1 MISEMFW
8 NRLFKP
14 FDYTLHAALIS
25 DVGKKR
31 VENQDN
37 FCFDKFINV
46 NKAKSVRLKSQN
58 FALPGAY
65 AIMDG
70 MGGEKLGA
78 QASLEAAGFFSNIKK
93 NILELLQ
100 RLNSDERERVF
111 YSLIHSMN
119 EKVCQMAIKNHV
131 KQSGT
136 TFCAV
141 FLIENRAYI
150 VSVGDS
156 KIFLIRK
163 GKAVWQNES
172 DAINTAIVENG
183 RKRWIKGGLSQF
195 LGMDTKEYE
204 LIPHIKE
211 LYIKPEDKFLLC
223 TDGLTD
229 YVSPDEIGLTVKE
242 NSMESSMDI
251 LLNLALKRG
260 GRDNITILRLD
271 IRRKE

>member
-14 FDYTLHAALIS
+14 VEYTLNAALIS
-25 DVGKKR
+25 DIGKKR

-37 FCFDKFINV
+37 FCFDEFINV

-93 NILELLQ
+93 NISELLQ
-100 RLNSDERERVF
+100 RLNADERERVF

-131 KQSGT
+131 KHSGT
-136 TFCAV
+136 TFCAI

-156 KIFLIRK
+156 KIFLIRN

-183 RKRWIKGGLSQF
+183 RKKWIKGGLSQF

-211 LYIKPEDKFLLC
+211 LNLKPDDKFLLC
-223 TDGLTD
+223 SDGLTD
-229 YVSPDEIGLTVKE
+229 YVSPDEMGRTVKE
-242 NSMESSMDI
+242 NLMENSMDI
-251 LLNLALKRG
+251 LLKLALKRG

-271 IRRKE
+271 IKRKE

>member
-25 DVGKKR
+25 DIGKKR

-37 FCFDKFINV
+37 FCFDEFINV

-93 NILELLQ
+93 NISELLQ
-100 RLNSDERERVF
+100 RLNADERERVF
-111 YSLIHSMN
+111 YSLIHSLN
-119 EKVCQMAIKNHV
+119 EKVCQMAIKNNV

-136 TFCAV
+136 TFCAIFFV
-141 FLIENRAYI
+141 DNKAYI

-156 KIFLIRK
+156 KIFLIRN
-163 GKAVWQNES
+163 GKTVWQNES

-183 RKRWIKGGLSQF
+183 RKKWIKGGLSQF

-211 LYIKPEDKFLLC
+211 LNLKPDDKFLLC
-223 TDGLTD
+223 SDGLTD
-229 YVSPDEIGLTVKE
+229 YVNPDEIGRTVKE
-242 NSMESSMDI
+242 NLMENSMDI

-271 IRRKE
+271 IKRKE

>member
-1 MISEMFW
+1 MFW

-25 DVGKKR
+25 DIGKKR

-37 FCFDKFINV
+37 FCFDEFINV

-100 RLNSDERERVF
+100 RLNADERERVF
-111 YSLIHSMN
+111 FSLIHSMN
-119 EKVCQMAIKNHV
+119 EKVCQMAIKNLV
-131 KQSGT
+131 QQSGT

-156 KIFLIRK
+156 KIFLIRN

-183 RKRWIKGGLSQF
+183 RKKWIKGGLSQF

-204 LIPHIKE
+204 LIPHINE
-211 LYIKPEDKFLLC
+211 LNLKTEDKFLLC
-223 TDGLTD
+223 SDGLTD
-229 YVSPDEIGLTVKE
+229 YVSPDEIGMTVKE
-242 NSMESSMDI
+242 NTIENSMDI
-251 LLNLALKRG
+251 LLKLALKRG

-271 IRRKE
+271 IKRKE

>member
-14 FDYTLHAALIS
+14 FDYTLNAALIS
-25 DVGKKR
+25 DIGKKR

-37 FCFDKFINV
+37 FCFDTFINM

-58 FALPGAY
+58 FALPEAY

-93 NILELLQ
+93 NISELLQ
-100 RLNSDERERVF
+100 RLNADERERVF

-136 TFCAV
+136 TFCAI

-156 KIFLIRK
+156 KIFLIRN

-183 RKRWIKGGLSQF
+183 RKKWIKGGLSQF

-211 LYIKPEDKFLLC
+211 LNLKPDDKFLLC
-223 TDGLTD
+223 SDGLTD
-229 YVSPDEIGLTVKE
+229 YVSPDEIGRTVKE
-242 NSMESSMDI
+242 NLMENSMDI

-271 IRRKE
+271 IKRKE

>member
-1 MISEMFW
+1 MFW

-14 FDYTLHAALIS
+14 FDYTLNAALIS
-25 DVGKKR
+25 DIGKKR

-37 FCFDKFINV
+37 FCFDTFINM

-58 FALPGAY
+58 FALPEAY

-93 NILELLQ
+93 NISELLQ
-100 RLNSDERERVF
+100 RLNADERERVF

-136 TFCAV
+136 TFCSIFFV
-141 FLIENRAYI
+141 DNKAYI

-156 KIFLIRK
+156 KIFLIRN

-183 RKRWIKGGLSQF
+183 RKKCIKGGLSQF

-211 LYIKPEDKFLLC
+211 LNLKPDDKFLLC
-223 TDGLTD
+223 SDGLTD
-229 YVSPDEIGLTVKE
+229 YVSPDEIGMTVKE
-242 NSMESSMDI
+242 NLMENSMDI
-251 LLNLALKRG
+251 LLNMALKRG

-271 IRRKE
+271 IKRKE

>member
-25 DVGKKR
+25 DIGKKR

-37 FCFDKFINV
+37 FCFDEFINV

-93 NILELLQ
+93 NISELLQ
-100 RLNSDERERVF
+100 RLNADERERVF

-136 TFCAV
+136 TFCAI

-156 KIFLIRK
+156 KIFLIRN

-183 RKRWIKGGLSQF
+183 RKKWIKGGLSQF

-211 LYIKPEDKFLLC
+211 LNLKPDDKFLLC
-223 TDGLTD
+223 SDGLTD
-229 YVSPDEIGLTVKE
+229 YVNPDEIGRTVKE
-242 NSMESSMDI
+242 NLMENSMDI
-251 LLNLALKRG
+251 LLNMALKRG

-271 IRRKE
+271 IKRKE

>member
-1 MISEMFW
+1 MFW

-14 FDYTLHAALIS
+14 FDYTLNAALIS
-25 DVGKKR
+25 DIGKKR

-37 FCFDKFINV
+37 FCFDTFINM

-58 FALPGAY
+58 FALPEAY

-93 NILELLQ
+93 NISELLQ
-100 RLNSDERERVF
+100 RLNADERERVF

-136 TFCAV
+136 TFCAI

-156 KIFLIRK
+156 KIFLIRN

-183 RKRWIKGGLSQF
+183 RKKWIKGGLSQF

-211 LYIKPEDKFLLC
+211 LNLKPDDKFLLC
-223 TDGLTD
+223 SDGLTD
-229 YVSPDEIGLTVKE
+229 YVSPDEIGRTVKE
-242 NSMESSMDI
+242 NLMENSMDI

-271 IRRKE
+271 IKRKE

>member
-14 FDYTLHAALIS
+14 FDYTLNAALIS
-25 DVGKKR
+25 DIGKKR

-37 FCFDKFINV
+37 FCFDEFINV

-93 NILELLQ
+93 NISELLQ
-100 RLNSDERERVF
+100 RLNADERERVF

-136 TFCAV
+136 TFCAI

-156 KIFLIRK
+156 KIFLIRN

-183 RKRWIKGGLSQF
+183 RKKWIKGGLSQF

-211 LYIKPEDKFLLC
+211 LNLKPDDKFLLC
-223 TDGLTD
+223 SDGLTD
-229 YVSPDEIGLTVKE
+229 YVNPDEIGRTVKE
-242 NSMESSMDI
+242 NLMENSMDI

-271 IRRKE
+271 IKRKE

>member
-8 NRLFKP
+8 NRLFKT

-25 DVGKKR
+25 DIGKKR

-37 FCFDKFINV
+37 FYFDEFINV

-100 RLNSDERERVF
+100 RLNADERERVF

-131 KQSGT
+131 QQSGT

-156 KIFLIRK
+156 KIFLIRN

-183 RKRWIKGGLSQF
+183 RKKWIKGGLSQF

-211 LYIKPEDKFLLC
+211 LNLKPDDKFLLC
-223 TDGLTD
+223 SDGLTD
-229 YVSPDEIGLTVKE
+229 YVSPDEIGVTVKE
-242 NSMESSMDI
+242 NLMENSMDI
-251 LLNLALKRG
+251 LLKLALKRG

-271 IRRKE
+271 IKRKE

>member
-14 FDYTLHAALIS
+14 FDYTLNAALIS
-25 DVGKKR
+25 DIGKKR

-37 FCFDKFINV
+37 FCFDTFINM
-46 NKAKSVRLKSQN
+46 NKAKFVRLKSQN
-58 FALPGAY
+58 FALPEAY

-93 NILELLQ
+93 NISELLQ
-100 RLNSDERERVF
+100 RLNADERERVF

-156 KIFLIRK
+156 KIFLIRN

-183 RKRWIKGGLSQF
+183 RKKWIKGGLSQF

-211 LYIKPEDKFLLC
+211 LNLKAEDKFLLC
-223 TDGLTD
+223 SDGLTD
-229 YVSPDEIGLTVKE
+229 YVSPDEIGMTVNE
-242 NSMESSMDI
+242 NTMENSMDI
-251 LLNLALKRG
+251 LLKLALKRG

-271 IRRKE
+271 IKRKE

>member
-25 DVGKKR
+25 DIGKKR

-37 FCFDKFINV
+37 FCFDEFINV

-100 RLNSDERERVF
+100 RLNADERERVF
-111 YSLIHSMN
+111 FSLIHSMN
-119 EKVCQMAIKNHV
+119 EKVCQMAIKNLV
-131 KQSGT
+131 QQSGT

-156 KIFLIRK
+156 KIFLIRN

-183 RKRWIKGGLSQF
+183 RKKWIKGGLSQF

-204 LIPHIKE
+204 LIPHINE
-211 LYIKPEDKFLLC
+211 LNLKTEDKFLLC
-223 TDGLTD
+223 SDGLTD
-229 YVSPDEIGLTVKE
+229 YVSPDEIGMTVKE
-242 NSMESSMDI
+242 NTIENSMDI
-251 LLNLALKRG
+251 LLKLALKRG

-271 IRRKE
+271 IKRKE

>member
-25 DVGKKR
+25 DIGKKR

-37 FCFDKFINV
+37 FCFDTFINV

-100 RLNSDERERVF
+100 RLNADERERVF

-156 KIFLIRK
+156 KIFLIRN

-183 RKRWIKGGLSQF
+183 RKKWIKLFFGSEWTQKKI
-195 LGMDTKEYE
+195 TQKNIYSNY
-204 LIPHIKE
+204 K
-211 LYIKPEDKFLLC
+211 
-223 TDGLTD
+223 
-229 YVSPDEIGLTVKE
+229 
-242 NSMESSMDI
+242 
-251 LLNLALKRG
+251 
-260 GRDNITILRLD
+260 ITIILNQYIWI
-271 IRRKE
+271 IREVIVPFVYQLKWVAEWGVIFVLQQNKLLFADLLQQKYYFRFMK

>member
-1 MISEMFW
+1 MFW

-14 FDYTLHAALIS
+14 FDYTLNATLIS
-25 DVGKKR
+25 DIGKKR

-37 FCFDKFINV
+37 FCFDTFINV

-100 RLNSDERERVF
+100 RLNADEREKVF

-136 TFCAV
+136 TFCAIFFV
-141 FLIENRAYI
+141 DNKAYI

-156 KIFLIRK
+156 KIFLIRN

-183 RKRWIKGGLSQF
+183 RKKWIKGGLSQF

-204 LIPHIKE
+204 LIPHINE
-211 LYIKPEDKFLLC
+211 LNLKTEDKFLLC
-223 TDGLTD
+223 SDGLTD
-229 YVSPDEIGLTVKE
+229 YVSPDEIGMTVKE
-242 NSMESSMDI
+242 NTMENSMDI
-251 LLNLALKRG
+251 LLKLALKRG

-271 IRRKE
+271 IKRKE

>member
-14 FDYTLHAALIS
+14 FDYTLNAALIS
-25 DVGKKR
+25 DIGKKR

-37 FCFDKFINV
+37 FCFDEFINV

-93 NILELLQ
+93 NISELLQ
-100 RLNSDERERVF
+100 RLNADERERVF

-136 TFCAV
+136 TSCAIFFV
-141 FLIENRAYI
+141 DNKAYI

-156 KIFLIRK
+156 KIFLIRN
-163 GKAVWQNES
+163 GKAVWQKES

-183 RKRWIKGGLSQF
+183 RKKCIKGGLSQF

-211 LYIKPEDKFLLC
+211 LNLKPDDKFLLC
-223 TDGLTD
+223 SDGLTD
-229 YVSPDEIGLTVKE
+229 YVSPDEIGMTVKE
-242 NSMESSMDI
+242 NLMENSMDI
-251 LLNLALKRG
+251 LLNMALKRG

-271 IRRKE
+271 IKRKE

>member
-25 DVGKKR
+25 DIGKKR

-37 FCFDKFINV
+37 FCFDEFINV

-100 RLNSDERERVF
+100 RLNADERERVF

-156 KIFLIRK
+156 KIFLIRN

-172 DAINTAIVENG
+172 DAINTAIVEDG
-183 RKRWIKGGLSQF
+183 RKKWIKGGLSQF

-204 LIPHIKE
+204 LIPHINE
-211 LYIKPEDKFLLC
+211 LNLKNEDKFLLC
-223 TDGLTD
+223 SDGLTD
-229 YVSPDEIGLTVKE
+229 YVSPDEIGMTVKE
-242 NSMESSMDI
+242 NTIENSMDI
-251 LLNLALKRG
+251 LLKLALKRG

-271 IRRKE
+271 IKRKE

>member
-8 NRLFKP
+8 NRLFKT

-25 DVGKKR
+25 DIGKKR

-37 FCFDKFINV
+37 FCFDEFINV

-58 FALPGAY
+58 FALPKAY

-100 RLNSDERERVF
+100 RLNADERERVF

-131 KQSGT
+131 QQSGT

-156 KIFLIRK
+156 KIFLIRN

-183 RKRWIKGGLSQF
+183 RKKWIKGGLSQF

-211 LYIKPEDKFLLC
+211 LNLKPDDKFLLC
-223 TDGLTD
+223 SDGLTD
-229 YVSPDEIGLTVKE
+229 YVNPDEIGMTVRE
-242 NSMESSMDI
+242 NLMENSMDI

-271 IRRKE
+271 IKRKE

>member
-25 DVGKKR
+25 DIGKKR

>member
-1 MISEMFW
+1 MISEMLW
-8 NRLFKP
+8 NRLFKT

-25 DVGKKR
+25 DIGKKR

-37 FCFDKFINV
+37 FCFDEFINV

-100 RLNSDERERVF
+100 RLNADERERVF

-136 TFCAV
+136 TFCAI

-156 KIFLIRK
+156 KIFLIRN

-195 LGMDTKEYE
+195 LGMDTNEYE

-211 LYIKPEDKFLLC
+211 LNLKAEDKFLLC
-223 TDGLTD
+223 SDGLTD
-229 YVSPDEIGLTVKE
+229 YVSPDEIGMTVNE
-242 NSMESSMDI
+242 NLMENSMDI
-251 LLNLALKRG
+251 LLKLALKRG

-271 IRRKE
+271 IKRKE

>member
-25 DVGKKR
+25 DIGKKR

-37 FCFDKFINV
+37 FCFDEFINV

-100 RLNSDERERVF
+100 RLNADERERVF

-136 TFCAV
+136 TFCAI

-156 KIFLIRK
+156 KIFLIRN

-172 DAINTAIVENG
+172 DAINTAIIENG
-183 RKRWIKGGLSQF
+183 RKKWIKGGLSQF

-211 LYIKPEDKFLLC
+211 LNLKPDDKFLLC
-223 TDGLTD
+223 SDGLTD
-229 YVSPDEIGLTVKE
+229 YVSPDEIGMTVKE
-242 NSMESSMDI
+242 NTMENSMDI
-251 LLNLALKRG
+251 LLNMALKRG
-260 GRDNITILRLD
+260 GHDNITILRLD
-271 IRRKE
+271 IKRKE